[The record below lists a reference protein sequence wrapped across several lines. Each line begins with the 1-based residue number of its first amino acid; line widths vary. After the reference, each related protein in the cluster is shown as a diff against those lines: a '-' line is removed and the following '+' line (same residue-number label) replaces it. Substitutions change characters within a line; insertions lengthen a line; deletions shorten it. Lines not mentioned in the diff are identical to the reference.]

1 MKPDDIRFSARYT
14 VSAEAFMQNKSMT
27 KDIADDYLRRSLA
40 DKIVYEKSKRTDF
53 PDAHYYELGIDLYV
67 ATPEE
72 FWRIVHAEAEK
83 IAYLY
88 IR

>member
-14 VSAEAFMQNKSMT
+14 VSSEEFIKDKSMV
-27 KDIADDYLRRSLA
+27 KSMADSYLRQALA
-40 DKIVYEKSKRTDF
+40 DKIVHERSERTDF

-67 ATPEE
+67 ARPEE
-72 FWRIVHAEAEK
+72 FWRIVHNEAEK
-83 IAYLY
+83 IAYH